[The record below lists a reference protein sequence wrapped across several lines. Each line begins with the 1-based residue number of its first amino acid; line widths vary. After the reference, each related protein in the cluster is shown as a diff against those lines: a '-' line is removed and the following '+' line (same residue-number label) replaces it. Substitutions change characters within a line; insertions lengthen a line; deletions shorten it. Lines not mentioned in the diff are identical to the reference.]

1 MKIHIPFKPT
11 EAGRFVARLNRF
23 VAKVEINGE
32 EVEAHIATSGRLTEL
47 FVPGAAV
54 LLERSNSPKRRT
66 VFSLRAVWYHQTWV
80 SIDAQLPNKLIKQA
94 LVTKALPPFAQCEF
108 VRSEPVYSS
117 GRFDFL
123 LAEDGQAVYVE
134 VKSVTLV
141 EDGVA
146 LFPDAP
152 TARGRRHL
160 SHLAD
165 LQREGC
171 RCAVIFIIQR
181 GDADYFAPN
190 QRTDLQFGQALRQ
203 AVAAGVEPYAYRCV
217 VDNAGL
223 TLAQRLPVLI

>member
-1 MKIHIPFKPT
+1 MTLHLPFKPT
-11 EAGRFVARLNRF
+11 EAGFFVERLNRF
-23 VAKVEINGE
+23 VALVELNGE
-32 EVEAHIATSGRLTEL
+32 TVAAHIATSGRLTEL
-47 FVPGAAV
+47 LVPGASV
-54 LLERSNSPKRRT
+54 LLERNNSATRRT
-66 VFSLRAVWYHQTWV
+66 AFSVRAVWYQQTWV
-80 SIDAQLPNKLIKQA
+80 SIDAQLPNKLVKQVLLA
-94 LVTKALPPFAQCEF
+94 KALPPFEQCEF

-123 LAEDGQAVYVE
+123 LAEAGQAVYVE

-141 EDGVA
+141 IDKVA

-160 SHLAD
+160 AHLAD

-190 QRTDLQFGQALRQ
+190 RRTDLQFGQSLRQ
-203 AVAAGVEPYAYRCV
+203 AASAGVELYAYRCR
-217 VDNAGL
+217 VDQAGM
-223 TLAQRLPVLI
+223 TLAERLPVLI